1 MLLNT
6 YLLDYLE
13 RDGLFYSLIWRLV
26 KIVSFLQVKYILF
39 HPVQNSYL
47 KKHFHHTWG
56 NWGRLSWIL
65 YLTQAITALNTCS
78 SLRTF
83 SSSLDIISMS
93 WLAGSNMN
101 SSLSITCLKFSK
113 KKKKN
118 SVIRFDCFNIFL
130 QGCRAKLYSTME
142 LKFKIVPENKKSLKR
157 KQR

>member
-1 MLLNT
+1 MLKMLLNT

-101 SSLSITCLKFSK
+101 SSLSITCLKFGK
-113 KKKKN
+113 KKKRTLWSDLIVLIFFFRVVGQN
-118 SVIRFDCFNIFL
+118 SIPQWSWSSKQYQR
-130 QGCRAKLYSTME
+130 T
-142 LKFKIVPENKKSLKR
+142 R
-157 KQR
+157 KV